1 MVDTNK
7 QPDINLSEMTD
18 DEIANFDP
26 SQLEGLETGEVTSD
40 DQSAAEI
47 EAGENYVEE
56 PGGAD
61 STEDSPDDDKGG
73 ADSTSTDV
81 FADTDTEQQATE
93 QQDQTTE
100 AHQAE
105 DQGENASEDTETQS
119 ENVDYEREYNRIMA
133 PFRAAKREITPKT
146 PDELRRLA
154 QMGADYSRKM
164 EAMKPYQ
171 RIVKTLDKN
180 GLLDIEKVN
189 FLIDLDQ
196 KNPEAIKKF
205 LRDNE
210 IDPIAMDLEEDT
222 EYQPTDHMIGDQE
235 MNLNTVLD
243 DIRDTPTFSRTVKTI
258 TEDWDKASRKV
269 LMDNPSVIADINGH
283 IADGYFDQ
291 IVDQVANDRV
301 FGRLEGLSDLE
312 AYKKVG
318 DAIHAAGGFYNQPNQ
333 PGTSTTGNTD
343 QDFSQDSGSS
353 VEADK
358 LRNRKKAAS
367 PTKGSASAGKPK
379 IDLSKMTDAQIE
391 ELDPATLM

>member
-7 QPDINLSEMTD
+7 QPDINLAEMSD

-26 SQLEGLETGEVTSD
+26 SRLEGAIDPGVNTPE

-56 PGGAD
+56 PDGAD
-61 STEDSPDDDKGG
+61 LTEDSPDIDEGG

-81 FADTDTEQQATE
+81 FADADTEQQATE

-100 AHQAE
+100 ADQAE
-105 DQGENASEDTETQS
+105 DQGENDSGDTEAKSED
-119 ENVDYEREYNRIMA
+119 VDYEREYNRIMA
-133 PFRAAKREITPKT
+133 PFRAAKREIKPKT
-146 PDELRRLA
+146 PDDLRRLA

-171 RIVKTLDKN
+171 RVVQTLKKN

-205 LRDNE
+205 LKDNE

-222 EYQPTDHMIGDQE
+222 DYKPTDHMIGDQE
-235 MNLNTVLD
+235 MELDTVLD
-243 DIRDTPTFSRTVKTI
+243 DIRDTPAFARTVKTI
-258 TEDWDKASRKV
+258 TEDWDKASRQV
-269 LMDNPSVIADINGH
+269 LMDNPSVISDINSH
-283 IADGYFDQ
+283 ISNGQFDQ
-291 IVDQVANDRV
+291 VVDQVTNERA
-301 FGRLEGLSDLE
+301 FGRLNGLSDLE
-312 AYKKVG
+312 AYKQVG
-318 DAIHAAGGFYNQPNQ
+318 DAIHAAGGFNQPNQ
-333 PGTSTTGNTD
+333 SGTSASGNTN